1 MAPYHV
7 DSKVIRRTFA
17 NRGSRT
23 MSGLGTLKTS
33 PMGEA
38 PVANRAPFSVPMLA
52 GAAILAA
59 CAPAKAAEA
68 QPGAVLELS
77 ELVILSVVV
86 GAAALALSGALWAL
100 AEYQGTLKLRRAL
113 RSTAARARA
122 LLSLR
127 DAVLSAGRE
136 SVIVWGADTSEP
148 LSFGGADKLLEA
160 CLGGPDATQLSTV
173 LDALTENGT
182 PFTLIA
188 RTPDGSGIA
197 ARGRPAGSCAAV
209 FLKQETEVKS
219 AETDFRAAIDVLPHP
234 VWVRG
239 KDLALRFVNRAFL
252 TASGATSI
260 ESALEN
266 DVVLDHSERDL
277 ASAVRTENKAVD
289 AKRYA
294 IVGGQRRA
302 LAFHLAPL
310 SNGSIVGAA
319 VDVTALAEAE
329 ARLQQHADAHA
340 ETLDKL
346 ATAVAIF
353 GAGHKLN
360 FFNRAYVRLWGLSET
375 WLDAHP
381 TEGEILDRLR
391 ELRRL
396 PEQSDFRA
404 WKQEHLKLFQ
414 SAEEHP
420 EELWHLPG
428 GQTLRVVAQPHPF
441 GGIIF
446 LYEDV
451 SDHLRLESSYNT
463 LIKVQRA
470 TLDTLQEG
478 VAVFGPNGRLKLYN
492 AAFTRIWQFESADLS
507 GEPHLKSLVDACA
520 ARFGPD
526 KTWEIVT
533 NAVTAAAPERRREYG
548 ESERTDGKIHSLT
561 LAPLPD
567 GATLISFAD
576 VTDHFRIESALRE
589 RNLALEKTDN
599 LKTEFVK
606 RVSYELRTPLNSI
619 IGFTELLK
627 AGTTGGL
634 NPRQSEYVDAVL
646 SASNTLRDLVND
658 ILDLSRA
665 EAGVMELDLEK
676 IDLCALLQDITEH
689 TRSGAARI
697 GLELELDCSADVG
710 IFVAD
715 KHRVGQILFNLLS
728 NALKFT
734 PRGGTITVGG
744 DITDEGAKF
753 YVSDTGPGIPE
764 DVMPSAFEGFSS
776 KAGHG
781 GTPAGAGLGL
791 ALVSRFVELHHG
803 WVELQSSQE
812 NGTKVTCH
820 FPRNVDSAP
829 SSDERPAIEA

>member
-1 MAPYHV
+1 M
-7 DSKVIRRTFA
+7 
-17 NRGSRT
+17 
-23 MSGLGTLKTS
+23 
-33 PMGEA
+33 
-38 PVANRAPFSVPMLA
+38 
-52 GAAILAA
+52 ILA
-59 CAPAKAAEA
+59 
-68 QPGAVLELS
+68 
-77 ELVILSVVV
+77 VVV
-86 GAAALALSGALWAL
+86 GAVAMAFSGALWAL

-113 RSTAARARA
+113 RNTAGRARA

-127 DAVLSAGRE
+127 DAILSASRE
-136 SVIVWGADTSEP
+136 SVIVWGADTSDP
-148 LSFGGADKLLEA
+148 LSFGGAEKLLEA
-160 CLGGPDATQLSTV
+160 CLSGPDATQLSIA
-173 LDALTENGT
+173 LDDLAENGT
-182 PFTLIA
+182 PFTQIA
-188 RTPDGSGIA
+188 RIPDGNGIA
-197 ARGRPAGSCAAV
+197 VRGRPAGSCAAV
-209 FLKQETEVKS
+209 FLEQETDISS
-219 AETDFRAAIDVLPHP
+219 AETDYRAAMDALPHP

-252 TASGATSI
+252 SASGAESI
-260 ESALEN
+260 ESALKN

-277 ASAVRTENKAVD
+277 ASAVCAENEPVD
-289 AKRYA
+289 AKRFA

-310 SNGSIVGAA
+310 SNGNIAGSAI
-319 VDVTALAEAE
+319 DVTALAEAE
-329 ARLQQHADAHA
+329 ARLQQHIDAHA

-353 GAGHKLN
+353 GSDHKLN

-375 WLDAHP
+375 WLDARP

-404 WKQEHLKLFQ
+404 WKNDHLKLFQ
-414 SAEEHP
+414 SAEDHP

-428 GQTLRVVAQPHPF
+428 GQTLRVVAQSHPF

-446 LYEDV
+446 LFEDV

-492 AAFTRIWQFESADLS
+492 AAFARIWQFENAEMT
-507 GEPHLKSLVDACA
+507 GEPHLKSLVDRCT

-526 KTWEIVT
+526 KMWDVVS
-533 NAVTAAAPERRREYG
+533 NAVTAATPERRREYG
-548 ESERTDGKIHSLT
+548 ESERTDGKILSLT

-567 GATLISFAD
+567 GATLVSFAD
-576 VTDHFRIESALRE
+576 VTDHFRIEAALRE

-627 AGTTGGL
+627 AGTAGNL
-634 NPRQSEYVDAVL
+634 SQHQSEYVEAVL
-646 SASNTLRDLVND
+646 SASNTLRDLIND

-676 IDLCALLQDITEH
+676 IDLYALLNAIAAH
-689 TRSGAARI
+689 TRSGATRI
-697 GLELELDCSADVG
+697 GLDLKLDCNPNAG
-710 IFVAD
+710 TFIAD
-715 KHRVGQILFNLLS
+715 KRRVGQILFNLLS
-728 NALKFT
+728 NSLKFT
-734 PRGGTITVGG
+734 PRGGTVTVGG
-744 DITDEGAKF
+744 NITDEGVMF
-753 YVSDTGPGIPE
+753 YVADTGPGIPE
-764 DVMPSAFEGFSS
+764 EVMPSAFERFSA
-776 KAGHG
+776 KAGHS
-781 GTPAGAGLGL
+781 GTRAGAGLGL
-791 ALVSRFVELHHG
+791 ALVSRFVDLHQG
-803 WVELQSSQE
+803 WVELQSSPE
-812 NGTKVTCH
+812 RGTKVICH
-820 FPRNVDSAP
+820 LPRALEAANFEDQ
-829 SSDERPAIEA
+829 RPAAQA